1 MSTPSTRTAPASG
14 RMRPRRCLRSTD
26 LPPPLR
32 PMTIMISPV
41 ATSRSTPLSTSWRPK
56 DLRRPW
62 IRIMRARSREHRAQ
76 EVVED
81 EDEHA
86 GEHDGLGGGAGNA
99 FRAVA
104 AVEALVGAEPGHE
117 HAEDERPPVAIQ
129 VISTDGVV

>member
-1 MSTPSTRTAPASG
+1 MSTPPTRRAPASG
-14 RMRPRRCLRSTD
+14 RMGPGGCLGTGVF
-26 LPPPLR
+26 PPPLR

-41 ATSRSTPLSTSWRPK
+41 ATSRSTPLSTSWRLK

-99 FRAVA
+99 LRALA
-104 AVEALVGAEPGHE
+104 AGEGLA
-117 HAEDERPPVAIQ
+117 
-129 VISTDGVV
+129 